1 VAARDTLATYYTLTK
16 PGIIRGN
23 AITAAAGFLLAARGQ
38 IDFSRFVAMLAG
50 LSLVIASGCVCNNYM
65 DRTIDRKMTRTRNR
79 ALAAG
84 HIASRS
90 ALFFATVL
98 GVVGTIILV
107 VGTNLLTACL
117 AAFGFLA
124 YVFIYGLA
132 KRTSVH
138 GTIVGSVSGAIP
150 PVVGY
155 CAVHGRLDLGALL
168 IFLIL
173 VLWQMPHFYAIAM
186 YRRSDYAAAGIP
198 VLPVQSGHRVTRIQ
212 IVIYVVGFILACTT
226 LTIFGYSGYLY
237 LAISLL
243 LGVTWLYLG
252 VRGMRKMI
260 PGDPAAD
267 DRWAHQMF
275 GFSLLVITGLC
286 LAIGIDSLLPR

>member
-138 GTIVGSVSGAIP
+138 GTIVGSVSGAI
-150 PVVGY
+150 
-155 CAVHGRLDLGALL
+155 
-168 IFLIL
+168 
-173 VLWQMPHFYAIAM
+173 LWQMPHFYAIAM